1 MEVNPRIGSGDE
13 MSKKSES
20 EGGGILLGWGTRE
33 PLFCLVSFHSPP
45 PIYTMWA
52 LLLYASIPASS
63 GVIYLT
69 EESEHTAAWVSPGC
83 RRCCVL
89 ASLSVIP
96 VSLAVPG
103 VDDGDLVKEATLR
116 GYIDGGSDWTLVR
129 GGYSFSSSSSSNF
142 DAILTCFACL
152 FNQLGFRC
160 TATTAT
166 FGSISELEKLEL
178 MDRGSVTFEMIVS
191 DMGEAHDP
199 SICLLS
205 SLSLPSPLSSSCTF

>member
-1 MEVNPRIGSGDE
+1 MIYYAGGILIVFSLLRPYTHSPLVTGSADTCEPRVGSGVNPRIGSGDE
-13 MSKKSES
+13 MSKRSER
-20 EGGGILLGWGTRE
+20 EGGGSLLGWGTRE

-89 ASLSVIP
+89 TSLSVIP

-103 VDDGDLVKEATLR
+103 
-116 GYIDGGSDWTLVR
+116 
-129 GGYSFSSSSSSNF
+129 
-142 DAILTCFACL
+142 
-152 FNQLGFRC
+152 
-160 TATTAT
+160 
-166 FGSISELEKLEL
+166 
-178 MDRGSVTFEMIVS
+178 
-191 DMGEAHDP
+191 
-199 SICLLS
+199 
-205 SLSLPSPLSSSCTF
+205 

>member
-13 MSKKSES
+13 MSKRSES

-129 GGYSFSSSSSSNF
+129 
-142 DAILTCFACL
+142 
-152 FNQLGFRC
+152 
-160 TATTAT
+160 
-166 FGSISELEKLEL
+166 ELEKLEL
-178 MDRGSVTFEMIVS
+178 MDRGSINCNNRVAPFTLE
-191 DMGEAHDP
+191 
-199 SICLLS
+199 LS
-205 SLSLPSPLSSSCTF
+205 GHLSLLVASLEIFFAPASKPPLTWFMQWRFWFLGSQLLARIKFSYCLRF